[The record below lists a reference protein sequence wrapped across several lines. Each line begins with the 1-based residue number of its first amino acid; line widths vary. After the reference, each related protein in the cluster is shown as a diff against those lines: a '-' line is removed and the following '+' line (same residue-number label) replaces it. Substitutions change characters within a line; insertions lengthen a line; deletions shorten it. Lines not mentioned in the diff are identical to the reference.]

1 LDQVAIL
8 AQFADERIDLPQSER
23 SLWTALQ
30 IAAYEAILGDA
41 QFKRRRAC
49 IVRSHAAILLDQLEN
64 ALDAAHSEFALASM
78 DGIADSADIGSGLVC
93 TRQLLKQRRRCAAR
107 TIRIADAMTAALAA
121 QMHAQKRTGVRIKQT
136 HKKRVALHMHLTAD
150 PSRRRSIVGRSN
162 LDAARISRRMVVAPN
177 PRAGCSSSLTKNSFP
192 VE

>member
-1 LDQVAIL
+1 
-8 AQFADERIDLPQSER
+8 
-23 SLWTALQ
+23 
-30 IAAYEAILGDA
+30 
-41 QFKRRRAC
+41 
-49 IVRSHAAILLDQLEN
+49 LLDQLEN
-64 ALDAAHSEFALASM
+64 ALDTAHSEFALASM

-93 TRQLLKQRRRCAAR
+93 TRQLLKQQRRRCAAR

-121 QMHAQKRTGVRIKQT
+121 QMLAQKRTGVRIKQT